1 VQIQTESRIKSIMKS
16 KIVVRLALA
25 MCFSLAAVSSK
36 ADSSFAGTG
45 VGNIPDDSPALGTYG
60 TPLNVSFNV
69 TNLQSNVSSVSLNLS
84 MYHPALGDLDVR
96 LQAPNGAIFII
107 FSRVGPY
114 LGGFGNQGMLGIANG
129 TDYANYTFADSGAN
143 TLFGYNSS
151 GASISIPSGSYR
163 TSSAGPNDVA
173 TSFSANSGFVGL
185 TPAQANGTWTL
196 TFKDA
201 DNVNP
206 DVPSSQGSV
215 QSATLVLGQSSSQPP
230 RVTRIGVT
238 NGVVTLTLTG
248 PNSASYRV
256 YATTNLAS
264 PQSWSTNSGH
274 AFNASGTDTFTT
286 NTVGPKC
293 FYRVSTP

>member
-1 VQIQTESRIKSIMKS
+1 LT
-16 KIVVRLALA
+16 
-25 MCFSLAAVSSK
+25 
-36 ADSSFAGTG
+36 GTG
-45 VGNIPDDSPALGTYG
+45 IGNIPDDSPSLGTYG

-69 TNLQSNVSSVSLNLS
+69 TNLQSNVSSVSLTLS
-84 MYHPALGDLDVR
+84 MYHPALGDLDVQ
-96 LQAPNGAIFII
+96 LTSPNGTKFII

-114 LGGFGNQGMLGIANG
+114 LAGYGNQGMLGIANG
-129 TDYANYTFADSGAN
+129 TDYATYTFVDTAAN
-143 TLFGYNSS
+143 TLLSYNPS
-151 GASISIPSGSYR
+151 GASIPIPSGSYR
-163 TSSAGPNDVA
+163 TSSAGPNDTA

-201 DNVNP
+201 DAVNP
-206 DVPSSQGSV
+206 DVQSSQGSV
-215 QSATLVLGQSSSQPP
+215 QSATLILGQGSSQPPPP

-256 YATTNLAS
+256 YVTTNLAP

-274 AFNASGTDTFTT
+274 AFNASGNDTFTT

-293 FYRVSTP
+293 FYRISIP

>member
-1 VQIQTESRIKSIMKS
+1 
-16 KIVVRLALA
+16 

-45 VGNIPDDSPALGTYG
+45 VSNIPDDSPALGTYG

-69 TNLQSNVSSVSLNLS
+69 TNLQSNVSSVSLTLS

-107 FSRVGPY
+107 FSRVGPS

-143 TLFGYNSS
+143 TLFGYNPS

-163 TSSAGPNDVA
+163 TSSAGPNDA
-173 TSFSANSGFVGL
+173 PTSFSANSGFVGL
-185 TPAQANGTWTL
+185 APAQANGTWTL

-201 DNVNP
+201 DAVNP
-206 DVPSSQGSV
+206 NVPSSQGSV
-215 QSATLVLGQSSSQPP
+215 QSATLVLGQGSIQLPPPP
-230 RVTRIGVT
+230 RFTRIGVT
-238 NGVVTLTLTG
+238 NSVVTLTFTG
-248 PNSASYRV
+248 QFSGGFTLYT
-256 YATTNLAS
+256 TTNLA
-264 PQSWSTNSGH
+264 PLQSWSTNAIGAFDSSGK
-274 AFNASGTDTFTT
+274 ASYST
-286 NTVGPKC
+286 NTAGPKR
-293 FYRVSTP
+293 FFRVSTP